1 MNLASQIQL
10 KKNYKK
16 KVFSKHSKN
25 IDKSTNVLHCAASKI
40 IHNYTS
46 SVH

>member
-1 MNLASQIQL
+1 MNLASRIQL
-10 KKNYKK
+10 KKNYK